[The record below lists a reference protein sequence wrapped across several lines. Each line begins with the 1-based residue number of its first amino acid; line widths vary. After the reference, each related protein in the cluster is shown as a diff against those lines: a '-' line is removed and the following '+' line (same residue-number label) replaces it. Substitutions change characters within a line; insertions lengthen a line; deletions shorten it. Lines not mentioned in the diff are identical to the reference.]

1 MSTEEKKQHKQQ
13 IYKCKTMSLQMQS
26 ARIIIK
32 CQEKRNI
39 ATHSVINERT
49 FQGARVKGEFYLW
62 RVAETGCFSGQEW
75 GR

>member
-1 MSTEEKKQHKQQ
+1 
-13 IYKCKTMSLQMQS
+13 MQS

-39 ATHSVINERT
+39 ATHFVINERT
-49 FQGARVKGEFYLW
+49 FQGAGVKGKFYLW
-62 RVAETGCFSGQEW
+62 GVAETGCFSGQEW